1 MCTAIVP
8 FGDRLGDAIERVGTP
23 ILAGIDPRPEQL
35 PPGFLDRYEPNLFG
49 VAQAIGRFA
58 CEVVEIVAG
67 RVAAVKFQ
75 SAFFEAYGV
84 EGLRGLH
91 TAIGRARERDL
102 LVILDGK
109 RNDIGSTA
117 VAYAEGYLGRV
128 PAGPEPDRPWGVD
141 ALTINPYLGTDG
153 VAPFVE
159 VARREGAGLF
169 VLVKTSNASGGE
181 FQDLIADGRPVYRH
195 VADRLV
201 GWAGP
206 LVGRRGYSSV
216 GAVVG
221 ATYPEQ
227 LAELRAAMPGVPIL
241 VPGYGAQGGTARDVA
256 AAFDDRGHGAIV
268 NVSRHLTFAYERP
281 EYRAEPDWRR
291 AVDRAL
297 DDAIADL
304 AANTPAG
311 RLR

>member
-1 MCTAIVP
+1 MSTPIEP
-8 FGDRLGDAIERVGTP
+8 FGDRLGDAIDRVGTP

-35 PPGFLDRYEPNLFG
+35 PAGFLDRFEPSHYG
-49 VAQAIGRFA
+49 VAHAIGRFA
-58 CEVVEIVAG
+58 CEVVEVIAG

-75 SAFFEAYGV
+75 AAFFEAYGP
-84 EGLRGLH
+84 EGMIALSFSM
-91 TAIGRARERDL
+91 ARARERGL

-109 RNDIGSTA
+109 RNDIGTTA
-117 VAYAEGYLGRV
+117 AAYAEGYLGRV
-128 PAGPEPDRPWGVD
+128 PAGARRDVSWEAD
-141 ALTINPYLGTDG
+141 ALTINAYLGTDG

-159 VARREGAGLF
+159 VAGREGAGLF
-169 VLVKTSNASGGE
+169 VLVKTSNPSGGE

-201 GWAGP
+201 DWARP

-227 LAELRAAMPGVPIL
+227 LAELRAAMPAVPIL

-268 NVSRHLTFAYERP
+268 NISRHLTFAYERP
-281 EYRAEPDWRR
+281 EYRSEPDWRR

-304 AANTPAG
+304 AAHTPAG